1 MTSLPRFRVNRPAVV
16 CEIIDDEVIII
27 EFDSG
32 NYYSLDKTGTEAW
45 KLIER
50 GATRAEIA
58 AEFTRLYSGPPAFI
72 AEAADRLLAELR
84 HERLIV
90 LDEAGGSEDER
101 GSGALSESDSAAER
115 PVFEP
120 PVLQKYTDM
129 QELLTLDPIHE
140 VDETGWP
147 AIQPDPAGASEQT

>member
-1 MTSLPRFRVNRPAVV
+1 MGSLPRFGVNRPAVV
-16 CEIIDDEVIII
+16 YEIIDDEVIII

-32 NYYSLDKTGTEAW
+32 NYYSLDKTGTDVW
-45 KLIER
+45 RLIER

-58 AEFTRLYSGPPAFI
+58 AEITRVYGGPPAFI
-72 AEAADRLLAELR
+72 AEAVDRLLAELR
-84 HERLIV
+84 RESLIV
-90 LDEAGGSEDER
+90 PDEAGGSEDGQ
-101 GSGALSESDSAAER
+101 GSSALIESDSAAER

-140 VDETGWP
+140 VDEAGWP
-147 AIQPDPAGASEQT
+147 AVQTDPAGAGEQT